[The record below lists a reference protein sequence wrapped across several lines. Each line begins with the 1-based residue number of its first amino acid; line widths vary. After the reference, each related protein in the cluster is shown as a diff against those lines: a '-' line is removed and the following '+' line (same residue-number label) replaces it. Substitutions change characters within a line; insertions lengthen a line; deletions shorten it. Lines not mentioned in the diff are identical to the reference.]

1 MAHPTRC
8 LGLVLIHPTSTT
20 AGVLEQFKDRIIQYK
35 LDTWGHNPT
44 AEKYLVF
51 YKFGDKGFQK
61 DKEAAIKDYKNQLT
75 SEINP
80 KNLCCFVESFM
91 NRTDISEKLMSE
103 MVCDTLLIVGD
114 QSSFLH
120 TTETMYQHANT
131 TKTSILRI
139 DDVGDVLTEAPAK
152 VSQSI
157 LLFCQGMGLLTSLSS
172 SERLRTFSNSS
183 NEGGER
189 RPSMSMEDYDR
200 PNTKRFSV
208 GGKEEESNPEK

>member
-1 MAHPTRC
+1 
-8 LGLVLIHPTSTT
+8 
-20 AGVLEQFKDRIIQYK
+20 
-35 LDTWGHNPT
+35 
-44 AEKYLVF
+44 
-51 YKFGDKGFQK
+51 
-61 DKEAAIKDYKNQLT
+61 
-75 SEINP
+75 
-80 KNLCCFVESFM
+80 M

-139 DDVGDVLTEAPAK
+139 DDVGDVLTEAPGK

-172 SERLRTFSNSS
+172 SERL
-183 NEGGER
+183 
-189 RPSMSMEDYDR
+189 
-200 PNTKRFSV
+200 V
-208 GGKEEESNPEK
+208 NPRKTSDL